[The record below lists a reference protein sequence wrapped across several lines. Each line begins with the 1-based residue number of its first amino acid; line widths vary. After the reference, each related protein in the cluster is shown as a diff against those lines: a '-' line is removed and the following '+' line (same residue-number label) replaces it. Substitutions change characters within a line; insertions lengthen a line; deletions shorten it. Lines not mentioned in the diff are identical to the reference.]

1 MSTPDFNP
9 KSFAQ
14 NRAES
19 ILRSRGGL
27 RHVRLTAEQ
36 AAGFS
41 TWLTPQLALLEQRFA
56 QFAVGKKRLES
67 LPPSN

>member
-1 MSTPDFNP
+1 MSTSDFNP

-14 NRAES
+14 NRAERL
-19 ILRSRGGL
+19 LRGRSEV

-41 TWLTPQLALLEQRFA
+41 AWLAPQLTLLEQRFA
-56 QFAVGKKRLES
+56 QFAAGEKLLKS
-67 LPPSN
+67 IPPK